1 MKHKNTKPSYIFN
14 KENTKNSEPL
24 NGPRR
29 GLNFIAL
36 PECVAGVAPTTF
48 PPTTATLVSVK
59 VDGPVIV
66 KESKSS
72 LN

>member
-1 MKHKNTKPSYIFN
+1 MF
-14 KENTKNSEPL
+14 EPQID
-24 NGPRR
+24 GGVIDPPGFETEKRSV
-29 GLNFIAL
+29 AHWVP